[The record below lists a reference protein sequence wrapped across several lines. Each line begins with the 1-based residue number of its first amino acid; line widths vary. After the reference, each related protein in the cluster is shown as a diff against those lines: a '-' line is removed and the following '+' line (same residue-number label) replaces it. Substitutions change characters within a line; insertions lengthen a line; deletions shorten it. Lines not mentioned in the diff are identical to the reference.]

1 VGFRGLGQIRSG
13 DMCPSGRNADPPR
26 DFDPPLLSE
35 SQRLAMGHES
45 FRSGSASSFG
55 AVNNGPR
62 GAGGEPATHIVS

>member
-55 AVNNGPR
+55 AGNNGPR
-62 GAGGEPATHIVS
+62 GAGGEPATHIVL